1 MGNKLTHSGNVIM
14 AGFGIMLLLMSFLVY
29 KCIMQRTDMVSAD
42 YYEKEL
48 HFQENI
54 DAKAN
59 GDRYP
64 FKVAVTKGAIDV
76 SIPTEL
82 ANQMQDGMISFYCA
96 ADSRQ
101 DKVLQLVAG
110 TGNFVIST
118 KGWKNMKY
126 IAKISLVSKG
136 IKYYKEIPVMI
147 SANM

>member
-14 AGFGIMLLLMSFLVY
+14 AGFGIMLLLMSFLIY
-29 KCIMQRTDMVSAD
+29 KCLVQRTDMVSTD

-64 FKVAVTKGAIDV
+64 FKVAVTNEAVEV

-82 ANQMQDGMISFYCA
+82 ADKMQDGMINFYCT

-110 TGNFVIST
+110 NGNFVINT

-126 IAKISLVSKG
+126 IAKISLVSNG
-136 IKYYKEIPVMI
+136 IKYYKEIPIMI
-147 SANM
+147 LASL